1 MKTMLTSLCLSIAL
15 AVGASSAFAAK
26 KVRHHQSAARA
37 QAPIVEPY
45 SNAIAPI
52 PPRPV
57 DEVWGACGH
66 MDGVFSCPGN

>member
-1 MKTMLTSLCLSIAL
+1 MKTMLTSLCLSLAL
-15 AVGASSAFAAK
+15 AVGVSPAFAVK
-26 KVRHHQSAARA
+26 KVRHHHAARA
-37 QAPIVEPY
+37 QVPIVEPY
-45 SNAIAPI
+45 STAITPI